1 MSFLIN
7 AKIINI
13 LKITFLGTGT
23 SQGVPV
29 IGCNCETCQSKDPND
44 NRLRSSVLIETKE
57 FTLTIDAGPDFRQ
70 QMLLN
75 KISHLDAILV
85 THGHKDHVGG
95 LDDVRAFNF
104 LSKKPMDVFLGKFAE
119 PDLIRE
125 FHYAFEEDRYPGSP
139 NIKLNIIENSP
150 FHFNGIEIIPIK
162 AQHYKSEVF
171 GYRIGDFCYLTDL
184 KTICEEEMNKM
195 RGAKIITI
203 SGLRKKEHISHLNLS
218 QAVSLI
224 QELNPEKGYIT
235 HISHLMGLHKKVNQE
250 LPENISLAYDG
261 LTFICN

>member
-1 MSFLIN
+1 
-7 AKIINI
+7 
-13 LKITFLGTGT
+13 
-23 SQGVPV
+23 
-29 IGCNCETCQSKDPND
+29 
-44 NRLRSSVLIETKE
+44 
-57 FTLTIDAGPDFRQ
+57 
-70 QMLLN
+70 MLLN

-125 FHYAFEEDRYPGSP
+125 FHYAFEEERYPGSP

-150 FHFNGIEIIPIK
+150 FRFNGIEIIPIK

-184 KTICEEEMNKM
+184 KTISEEEMDKM

-224 QELNPEKGYIT
+224 QELNPERGDIT
-235 HISHLMGLHKKVNQE
+235 HISHLMGLHEKVNQE

>member
-1 MSFLIN
+1 
-7 AKIINI
+7 

-29 IGCNCETCQSKDPND
+29 IGCSCETCRSVNPKD
-44 NRLRSSVLIETKE
+44 NRLRSSILIELADI
-57 FTLTIDAGPDFRQ
+57 TLTIDAGPDFRQ

-75 KISHLDAILV
+75 KITHLDTILV

-104 LSKKPMDVFLGKFAE
+104 LSKKPMEVFLGKFAVT
-119 PDLIRE
+119 DLKRE
-125 FHYAFEEDRYPGSP
+125 FHYAFDEDRYPGSP
-139 NIKLNIIENSP
+139 NIKLNIIDNAP
-150 FHFNGIEIIPIK
+150 FRFNGIEIIPIK

-184 KTICEEEMNKM
+184 KTISEEEKNKM
-195 RGAKIITI
+195 RGAKVITI
-203 SGLRKKEHISHLNLS
+203 SGLRKKEHISHFSLS

-235 HISHLMGLHKKVNQE
+235 HISHLMGLHEKVNQE
-250 LPENISLAYDG
+250 LPENIKLAYDG
-261 LTFICN
+261 LSFNLI